1 MLRGMDI
8 EFTKPII
15 YLIKTTKIKTPVK

>member
-1 MLRGMDI
+1 LRGMDI